1 MEELAAIAGG
11 ERNASFRMV
20 LGYGDDHSPPTTRS
34 LLAAGRSIVHN
45 ASRTARMAGVA
56 PPPPRTDDRM
66 DERAG
71 PLAEMLRLNT
81 RLLLNC
87 IDGVSEEE
95 ASARAAGGTNSI
107 AFLVAHLIDSRHYL
121 LRTLGGTAENP
132 LSPHLDGAR
141 SIDEIES
148 LPSLAAMREAWSA
161 VSAELSEHIGSL
173 DGATLGAAA
182 TQRFPI
188 GDRSVL
194 GVLTFLAQHDSYHV
208 GQLSLLRRQ
217 LGLPAMKY
225 G

>member
-1 MEELAAIAGG
+1 
-11 ERNASFRMV
+11 
-20 LGYGDDHSPPTTRS
+20 
-34 LLAAGRSIVHN
+34 
-45 ASRTARMAGVA
+45 
-56 PPPPRTDDRM
+56 M

-107 AFLVAHLIDSRHYL
+107 
-121 LRTLGGTAENP
+121 
-132 LSPHLDGAR
+132 
-141 SIDEIES
+141 DEIES
-148 LPSLAAMREAWSA
+148 LPSLAAMREAGSA
-161 VSAELSEHIGSL
+161 
-173 DGATLGAAA
+173 
-182 TQRFPI
+182 
-188 GDRSVL
+188 VL